1 MQEHI
6 EIAETKYPIK
16 YGFNALRIF
25 TNITGIKLQD
35 MGNSAQIST

>member
-6 EIAETKYPIK
+6 EIAEKSYPIK

-25 TNITGIKLQD
+25 TNLSGIKLQD
-35 MGNSAQIST
+35 MGN